1 MTIGIASDGHSH
13 TETGHAETRGRW
25 LRAMSDTWPRVVC
38 RLLEA
43 GEPVVTRVLIAE
55 VRGSAPREPGACMLV
70 SQSGTYG
77 TIGGGNLEWQATQ
90 TAQSLLAGVGS
101 VQLRRLVL
109 GRELGQCCGGVVH
122 LWLERFTPADLPFL
136 RRAAHAGSLR
146 DSATAIATE
155 VSGQGVVRKLVQH
168 GGVQPRLRF
177 SSTGDEN
184 ATLLEPIE
192 GNRAALWLYGA
203 GHVAQALVRLMAEL
217 PFDVTWVDSRAD
229 LLPTP
234 LPDNVHPL
242 CVRTPTNTVNSAPAG
257 ARFLV
262 MTHDH
267 GLDYALCRKILER
280 NEFSWLGLI
289 GSKSK
294 GARFRSRLTR
304 DGIAADMI
312 ARLVSPIGVEGVNN
326 KWPAA
331 IAVAVAAQLLQGLE
345 PPAQGRALNVSP
357 SVDTHGTGAAV
368 DAQGHGAAADSRGVG
383 ARADAYGPAPFA
395 DSRAAAA
402 ADALRVAAAMASTPG
417 ALPDACTSPD
427 CAACTAAHR
436 PTEP

>member
-1 MTIGIASDGHSH
+1 MTIGIASDDDAR
-13 TETGHAETRGRW
+13 AETRGHW
-25 LRAMSDTWPRVVC
+25 LRALSDRWPRVVC

-70 SQSGTYG
+70 SQTGTYG
-77 TIGGGNLEWQATQ
+77 TIGGGNLEWQAMH
-90 TAQSLLAGVGS
+90 AARSLLAGTRS

-136 RRAAHAGSLR
+136 RRAAAAGLQTAQTGLR
-146 DSATAIATE
+146 DAVTAIVTE

-168 GGVQPRLRF
+168 GGIQPRLRF

-192 GNRAALWLYGA
+192 AGRAALWLYGA
-203 GHVAQALVRLMAEL
+203 GHVAQALIRLMAEL
-217 PFDVTWVDSRAD
+217 PFEVTWIDLRAE
-229 LLPTP
+229 LLPSP

-242 CVRTPTNTVNSAPAG
+242 CVRTPTNTVNSAPVG
-257 ARFLV
+257 TRFLV

-280 NEFSWLGLI
+280 NEFAWLGLI

-304 DGIAADMI
+304 DGIAADTI
-312 ARLVSPIGVEGVNN
+312 ARLVSPIGIEGVNN

-345 PPAQGRALNVSP
+345 PPAHGRSLNVSP
-357 SVDTHGTGAAV
+357 SVDSRGTGTSAA
-368 DAQGHGAAADSRGVG
+368 S
-383 ARADAYGPAPFA
+383 RADPV
-395 DSRAAAA
+395 
-402 ADALRVAAAMASTPG
+402 ADARRVAAMAGPTPE
-417 ALPDACTSPD
+417 ALADACTSPD
-427 CAACTAAHR
+427 CAACPAAHR

>member
-1 MTIGIASDGHSH
+1 MTIGIASDDYLHANTGDGD
-13 TETGHAETRGRW
+13 TGHAEGRGRW

-70 SQSGTYG
+70 SESGTYG
-77 TIGGGNLEWQATQ
+77 TIGGGNLEWQAMQ
-90 TAQSLLAGVGS
+90 AAQSLLAGTAS

-136 RRAAHAGSLR
+136 RRAAQPGEMR
-146 DSATAIATE
+146 DSVTAIATE
-155 VSGQGVVRKLVQH
+155 VSGQGVVRKLVQQ
-168 GGVQPRLRF
+168 GGIQPRLRF
-177 SSTGDEN
+177 SSAGEEN
-184 ATLLEPIE
+184 ASLLEPIE
-192 GNRAALWLYGA
+192 GRRAALWLYGA
-203 GHVAQALVRLMAEL
+203 GHVAQALIRLMAEL
-217 PFDVTWVDSRAD
+217 PFEVTWIDSRAD

-234 LPDNVHPL
+234 LPDNVHSL

-267 GLDYALCRKILER
+267 GLDYTLCRKILER
-280 NEFSWLGLI
+280 NEFAWLGLI

-304 DGIAADMI
+304 DGIAADTI
-312 ARLVSPIGVEGVNN
+312 ARLVSPIGVPGVNH

-345 PPAQGRALNVSP
+345 PPAQGRALNVSR
-357 SVDTHGTGAAV
+357 SVDTRGPGAAI
-368 DAQGHGAAADSRGVG
+368 
-383 ARADAYGPAPFA
+383 
-395 DSRAAAA
+395 
-402 ADALRVAAAMASTPG
+402 ASTPG

>member
-1 MTIGIASDGHSH
+1 MTIGIASDDTPAEARGH
-13 TETGHAETRGRW
+13 W
-25 LRAMSDTWPRVVC
+25 LRALSDTWPRVVC

-77 TIGGGNLEWQATQ
+77 TIGGGNLEWQALQ
-90 TAQSLLAGVGS
+90 AAHSLLAGTTP

-136 RRAAHAGSLR
+136 RRAEHAGLR
-146 DSATAIATE
+146 NSGTAIVTE
-155 VSGQGVVRKLVQH
+155 N
-168 GGVQPRLRF
+168 QPRLRF
-177 SSTGDEN
+177 SSTSDEN
-184 ATLLEPIE
+184 ATLLEPVE
-192 GNRAALWLYGA
+192 GGRAALWLYGA
-203 GHVAQALVRLMAEL
+203 GHVAQALIRLVAEL
-217 PFDVTWVDSRAD
+217 PFEVTWIDSRAE
-229 LLPTP
+229 LLPAP
-234 LPDNVHPL
+234 LPDNVHSL
-242 CVRTPTNTVNSAPAG
+242 CVRTPTNTVSSAPAG

-280 NEFSWLGLI
+280 NEFAWLGLI

-304 DGIAADMI
+304 DGIPPDTL

-345 PPAQGRALNVSP
+345 PPAHGRSLNVSP
-357 SVDTHGTGAAV
+357 SVN
-368 DAQGHGAAADSRGVG
+368 SR
-383 ARADAYGPAPFA
+383 
-395 DSRAAAA
+395 RAAAPEAMRVRA
-402 ADALRVAAAMASTPG
+402 AVGSTPDALVVACSE
-417 ALPDACTSPD
+417 SD
-427 CAACTAAHR
+427 CATCTAAR
-436 PTEP
+436 GPTDP

>member
-1 MTIGIASDGHSH
+1 MTVGIASDDAH
-13 TETGHAETRGRW
+13 TEKPGRW
-25 LRAMSDTWPRVVC
+25 LPGLRDTWPRAVC

-43 GEPVVTRVLIAE
+43 GEPIVTRVLIAE

-77 TIGGGNLEWQATQ
+77 TIGGGNLEWQAMH
-90 TAQSLLAGVGS
+90 AAESLLALGTSS

-136 RRAAHAGSLR
+136 RRAAHVGSR
-146 DSATAIATE
+146 DAVAAIVTE
-155 VSGQGVVRKLVQH
+155 VSGQGVVRRLLRH
-168 GGVQPRLRF
+168 GGTQPRWRF
-177 SSTGDEN
+177 SSSNDES
-184 ATLLEPIE
+184 ATLLERIE
-192 GNRAALWLYGA
+192 GDRATLWLYGA
-203 GHVAQALVRLMAEL
+203 GHVAQAFIRLVADL
-217 PFDVTWVDSRAD
+217 PFEVTWVDSRAE
-229 LLPTP
+229 LLPAP

-242 CVRTPTNTVNSAPAG
+242 CVLTPTNTVSSAPPG

-280 NEFSWLGLI
+280 NDFAWLGLI

-294 GARFRSRLTR
+294 GARFRSRLAR
-304 DGIAADMI
+304 DGIAAEAI
-312 ARLVSPIGVEGVNN
+312 ARLVSPIGVERVNN

-345 PPAQGRALNVSP
+345 AQAQGRSLKVSP
-357 SVDTHGTGAAV
+357 SADSPPPLAPNSRGP
-368 DAQGHGAAADSRGVG
+368 AAAPGLCVPGSATSSGATEVGQASEALAGV
-383 ARADAYGPAPFA
+383 
-395 DSRAAAA
+395 
-402 ADALRVAAAMASTPG
+402 
-417 ALPDACTSPD
+417 CTSPD
-427 CAACTAAHR
+427 CAGCAAAGR
-436 PTEP
+436 PTHP